1 MEKRVVFALALSL
14 FILVAFQW
22 LMPQQRPLGP
32 QQSVSTPQEEV
43 AKTETPIVDTKAVSR
58 RDEDVVLPDEKEINF
73 QNDLYTVVF
82 SDVGAGIKKIT
93 LNKNPQ
99 EGLNIP
105 YDIFDV
111 TDPRTGLCL
120 FVPDEAGTKLNNVKY
135 NSSVAGNKVIFTHN
149 FNDEFVLEKRFIF
162 YNSLYRID
170 LELTWKNMRTD
181 NIVKQYSLISGSHL
195 SSSRSEDRFLEISAS
210 QEGKVVK
217 YRKRNR
223 PFEIRKAGTVSWTM
237 LKNRYFAMI
246 IRPFITPSGCVVRQ
260 LEDKTLTTGIE
271 MQPFNLNPNS
281 SVIHTFGLYMG
292 PLSLGL
298 VKKANFGAEEA
309 LSSGVFGSISQLLI
323 SALKFFHKVSHN
335 WGVAILM
342 LTLLINIVLS
352 PLTRK
357 SYKSM
362 HDMQMLQP
370 KIEKIRQE
378 LKSNPQKLQ
387 KEIMEL
393 YKKHK
398 VNPMGGCL
406 PMLLQMPIFIALYQ
420 GLMRSIELRGA
431 HFLWIKD
438 LSIPENIKIP
448 IELPIFGDSLNI
460 LPLLMVGAMFF
471 QQRLSTRVTA
481 MSQTD
486 EQRKQ
491 QKMMSVMMT
500 VMFGFI
506 FYNFPSGLVLY
517 WLGNT
522 VIMSGYQYFL
532 TRTPR

>member
-1 MEKRVVFALALSL
+1 MEKRVILALALSL

-22 LMPQQRPLGP
+22 LMPQQRPQGL
-32 QQSVSTPQEEV
+32 QQSAGTHQGEV
-43 AKTETPIVDTKAVSR
+43 VKKETPMVDTKAISQR
-58 RDEDVVLPDEKEINF
+58 ENDAVLPDEKEISF
-73 QNDLYTVVF
+73 QNDLYTIIF
-82 SDVGAGIKKIT
+82 SDVGAGIKKVT
-93 LNKNPQ
+93 LNKNPE

-111 TDPRTGLCL
+111 TDPRASLCL
-120 FVPDEAGTKLNNVKY
+120 FVPDEAGAELNNVKY
-135 NSSVAGNKVIFTHN
+135 NSSVVGNEVIFTHN
-149 FNDEFVLEKRFIF
+149 FSNKFVLEKRFIF

-170 LELTWKNMRTD
+170 LELTWKNMCTD
-181 NIVKQYSLISGSHL
+181 NIVKQYSLISGAHL
-195 SSSRSEDRFLEISAS
+195 SLLRSEERFLEVSSS
-210 QEGKVVK
+210 QDGKVVK
-217 YRKRNR
+217 YRKQNR
-223 PFEIRKAGTVSWTM
+223 PFEIRKAGTVYWTM

-246 IRPFITPSGCVVRQ
+246 LRPFITPSGCVVRQ
-260 LEDKTLTTGIE
+260 LQDKTLTTGIE
-271 MQPFNLNPNS
+271 MQPFNLQPNS

-292 PLSLGL
+292 PLNLEL
-298 VKKANFGAEEA
+298 AKKANFGAEDA
-309 LSSGVFGSISQLLI
+309 LNYGIFGSLSQLLI
-323 SALKFFHKVSHN
+323 SALKFFHRLSHN

-342 LTLLINIVLS
+342 LTLLINIILS

-378 LKSNPQKLQ
+378 LKSSPQKLQ

-460 LPLLMVGAMFF
+460 LPLLMVVAMFF

-522 VIMSGYQYFL
+522 VIMSGYQFLL
-532 TRTPR
+532 TRTPK